1 MESLQLQLQNN
12 VNCTVPYCH
21 KNWGFYQQIKS
32 TPRWDTPQMRFS
44 HSSALSL
51 LKAFWILLFSFPLLT
66 GPHTTRA
73 AIAEDAARA
82 RWQVINSSWMLRA
95 WPHFWPREQLNKLSA
110 EHFVVNSPFSI
121 NESANDIPWPGTPT
135 HLCAETR
142 CFSCLTDSLKTQQQL
157 RQNWKAERNLDSQ

>member
-32 TPRWDTPQMRFS
+32 TPRQDTPQMRFS
-44 HSSALSL
+44 HSSTLSL

-142 CFSCLTDSLKTQQQL
+142 CFSCLTDSLKTQQQQ